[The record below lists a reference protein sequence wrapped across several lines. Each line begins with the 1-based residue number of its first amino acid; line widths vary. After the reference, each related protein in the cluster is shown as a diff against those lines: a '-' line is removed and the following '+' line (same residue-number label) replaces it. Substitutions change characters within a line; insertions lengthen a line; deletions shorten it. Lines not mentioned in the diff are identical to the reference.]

1 MGRYI
6 VKRLLWMI
14 PIILGIVIL
23 IFSILHIVPGD
34 PAKMILGVTAT
45 PEQIEALRESLGL
58 NKSILAQLA
67 DYMGGLFFR
76 LDMGKSYVTGT
87 PIAAEIFARIPRT
100 FALGGVSMI
109 ISFVVGILLGVLAGT
124 HQNRWQDRLCMV
136 IALAGVS
143 MPAFW
148 LALMLVLLFS
158 VQLNWLPASGMGGIQ
173 YYILPAIAT
182 SVGGIAGI
190 ARQARSSVLET
201 IRSDYITTARSKG
214 LKEKEVIWKHVI
226 PNALIPIITVAG
238 GSFAAVFGG
247 SIIIETVFNIN
258 GIGLYMMSAISN
270 RDYPVVQGCVVLLGI
285 IFSICMLLVDIAY
298 AFADPRIKAQYV
310 GEARKKSRKGAAK
323 A

>member
-45 PEQIEALRESLGL
+45 PEQIAALRQNLGL
-58 NKSILAQLA
+58 DKSFLAQLG
-67 DYMGGLFFR
+67 DYMSNLFFH
-76 LDMGKSYVTGT
+76 LDMGNSYVTGV
-87 PIAAEIFARIPRT
+87 PIAKEIFARIPRT
-100 FALGGVSMI
+100 FALGAASMV
-109 ISFVVGILLGVLAGT
+109 ISFVVGIFLGVLAGT
-124 HQNRWQDRLCMV
+124 HHNRWQDRLCMV
-136 IALAGVS
+136 VALAGVS

-148 LALMLVLLFS
+148 LALMLVLLFA
-158 VQLNWLPASGMGGIQ
+158 VQLKWLPASGMGGIE
-173 YYILPAIAT
+173 YYILPAVAT
-182 SVGGIAGI
+182 SIGGIAGI

-214 LKEKEVIWKHVI
+214 LKESEVIWKHVI

-247 SIIIETVFNIN
+247 SIIIETVFSIN
-258 GIGLYMMSAISN
+258 GIGLYMMSGITS

-285 IFSICMLLVDIAY
+285 VFSLCMLLVDIAY
-298 AFADPRIKAQYV
+298 AFVDPRIKAQYE
-310 GEARKKSRKGAAK
+310 GESKKKKRKEAAK